1 MTKIRYLLGVLV
13 GAVSGG
19 VIGSIAGGLTAWV
32 VAGTFTSLVFIGA
45 WHFFE
50 TRRDL

>member
-1 MTKIRYLLGVLV
+1 MTKIRYVLGVLS

-19 VIGSIAGGLTAWV
+19 LIGSIAGGFTAWV
-32 VAGTFTSLVFIGA
+32 VAGTFAGLVFIGA
-45 WHFFE
+45 WRFFE